1 MKVMNSSDVHLG
13 LFNLVNNSFGLEIS
27 YALPEATR
35 DLPSVGVVLDEFSTQ
50 CFAPEARLW
59 PISTRDYAE
68 ALERLRPDVLFV
80 ESAWS
85 GNDGDWAYQITGPG
99 GPKAA
104 FYSLIQACRQQGI
117 PTVFWNKEDPPH
129 FEEFLPAAKEFDVIL
144 TSEES
149 LIKDYAAAAGH
160 ENVATLPFAA
170 QPRIHKPLRDSQS
183 DVGNVAFAGQY
194 FAHKFPERRDQMNLL
209 FPPSAELGLSI
220 YSRALGGDAN
230 YAFPEHY
237 AQFVVGSL
245 PYAAMVRAYGHHKV
259 FLNVNSVP
267 QSKSMCARRIFE
279 LSSSK
284 TAVVSVE
291 SEAIAGAYAADEVFT
306 VRTQSEAKEILGRL
320 VGDHDFRERATHK
333 AWRRTLQQHTYA
345 QRMQQI
351 YSMAGLEWKVPRDGI
366 TAVLVASS
374 LSSLDRL
381 IAQANEQT
389 IELENVVVVC
399 RVGPD
404 DSEIRAALKRRG
416 MSETTTIL
424 RTLQDIESFQLES
437 PFVAVFSEAFDYAPN
452 YVSDLR
458 LYTLHD
464 AEARVT
470 GKAVTASAKKP
481 DSAYIGDSWP
491 EDTEGFRILS
501 GAWISPISA
510 DWKPLLVHESLTP
523 GSVFESPEL
532 VTISDRFNVR
542 EASASSDPSWTV

>member
-1 MKVMNSSDVHLG
+1 MTNSSDVHLG
-13 LFNLVNNSFGLEIS
+13 LNNLVNNSFGQEIS
-27 YALPEATR
+27 YGLPASTR

-59 PISTRDYAE
+59 PISARDYAE
-68 ALERLRPDVLFV
+68 ALDRLRPEVLLV

-85 GNDGDWAYQITGPG
+85 GNDGDWAFQITGPN
-99 GPKAA
+99 GPRPA
-104 FYSLIQACRQQGI
+104 FYSLIQECRQQGI

-183 DVGNVAFAGQY
+183 NVGNVAFAGQY
-194 FAHKFPERRDQMNLL
+194 FAHKFPERREQMNLL

-220 YSRALGGDAN
+220 YSRALGGDPN
-230 YAFPEHY
+230 YAFPEPY
-237 AQFVVGSL
+237 SQFVVGSL
-245 PYAAMVRAYGHHKV
+245 PYASMVKAYGHHKV

-291 SEAIAGAYAADEVFT
+291 SEAISGAYAADEVFT

-320 VGDHDFRERATHK
+320 VKDHDFRERATHK
-333 AWRRTLQQHTYA
+333 AWRRTLEQHTYA
-345 QRMQQI
+345 QRMRQI
-351 YSMAGLEWKVPRDGI
+351 YSMAGLEWKVPGDGV
-366 TAVLVASS
+366 TAVLVSSS

-381 IAQANEQT
+381 ISQAKEQT
-389 IELENVVVVC
+389 VELENVVVVC
-399 RVGPD
+399 RVGLQ
-404 DSEIRAALKRRG
+404 DSEIREVLERRG
-416 MSETTTIL
+416 VAESAVIL
-424 RTLQDIESFQLES
+424 RTPHDIKSFQPAS

-452 YVSDLR
+452 YLSDLR
-458 LYTLHD
+458 LYTLHHD
-464 AEARVT
+464 ESRVT
-470 GKAVTASAKKP
+470 GKAVTGTARKP
-481 DSAYIGDSWP
+481 DSAYIGDGWP
-491 EDTEGFRILS
+491 EDTEGFRVLS
-501 GAWISPISA
+501 GAWISPASA
-510 DWKPLLVHESLTP
+510 DWKPLLVQEAMAP
-523 GSVFESPEL
+523 GSLFESSEL
-532 VTISDRFNVR
+532 VSISDRFNVR
-542 EASASSDPSWTV
+542 ETSTSSDPSWTV